1 MAEPKGSGSLSRALH
16 AADAMA
22 DPVFAELV
30 QRIRRRFFTQTA
42 LD

>member
-1 MAEPKGSGSLSRALH
+1 MAEPKGPGSLSRALN

-22 DPVFAELV
+22 DPVFTELV
-30 QRIRRRFFTQTA
+30 QRVRKPFFTQTA